1 MVIVCQLISHCTSA
15 WVVASKAAIN
25 ISIYSTLFS
34 CEDAK
39 NSALP
44 VAWFSR
50 TYSVMPGRGKKN
62 KKEEKGKKRE
72 LRGAASSVTKHK
84 RTYCSRSVWKRNSIH
99 VKWTFTLETPL
110 GMNTGAKLRVSTKHP
125 IFSTLYHSAVADIR
139 ELFFRS
145 YSLKFTLMAIASWS
159 IRHVVT
165 VNRMKWEGKITHH
178 DKQFKNVWLVHVR
191 TDSKRW
197 GFFVLSLERSLAVFE
212 VTLAVNSQIH
222 VKSHLFQS
230 QREWTFCTNDQTCN
244 QILNKWWQKK
254 NKDKNKI
261 TLNLQI
267 SMISSWRWGL
277 EVCNEVLTLSLLFDA
292 SEDHFSSRNV
302 LLGVLQVYHQG
313 VVTPCDTCR

>member
-110 GMNTGAKLRVSTKHP
+110 GMNTLSKLAVPGHHSSSQPQWAPTSYPNLCCAFGCRRVLAFPTKNK
-125 IFSTLYHSAVADIR
+125 LC
-139 ELFFRS
+139 
-145 YSLKFTLMAIASWS
+145 
-159 IRHVVT
+159 VT
-165 VNRMKWEGKITHH
+165 
-178 DKQFKNVWLVHVR
+178 
-191 TDSKRW
+191 
-197 GFFVLSLERSLAVFE
+197 FVL
-212 VTLAVNSQIH
+212 
-222 VKSHLFQS
+222 VKQ
-230 QREWTFCTNDQTCN
+230 
-244 QILNKWWQKK
+244 
-254 NKDKNKI
+254 
-261 TLNLQI
+261 
-267 SMISSWRWGL
+267 
-277 EVCNEVLTLSLLFDA
+277 
-292 SEDHFSSRNV
+292 
-302 LLGVLQVYHQG
+302 
-313 VVTPCDTCR
+313 